1 MVYQYH
7 LYTGPTGGSTR
18 RSHRG
23 QILVLL
29 VSATVVDHH
38 QLGSDQSSSVQASNY
53 GWVVLEAWVSEWK
66 FGTSRGLVH
75 RIATDVPSRKL
86 LGPSF
91 HESRNNTQDHNHWQN
106 HNDSHSTRHRTALWP
121 RELTSIFISTAA
133 LISMVISITS
143 PLPFISI
150 TLSIFT
156 QQQSALARRGAHS
169 VPRQNAHATPSI
181 TKASIGTRN
190 RARGNTTVRPVLA
203 HGEGEGES
211 ESKHRVCCVVYRG
224 VEWRVL
230 LVGIGYRPK
239 RKRNEAS
246 GVEKM
251 GGK

>member
-1 MVYQYH
+1 MEVWDKQR
-7 LYTGPTGGSTR
+7 LGS
-18 RSHRG
+18 SHRNG
-23 QILVLL
+23 CSKPETL
-29 VSATVVDHH
+29 
-38 QLGSDQSSSVQASNY
+38 
-53 GWVVLEAWVSEWK
+53 
-66 FGTSRGLVH
+66 R
-75 RIATDVPSRKL
+75 PKL
-86 LGPSF
+86 PREQEQ
-91 HESRNNTQDHNHWQN
+91 HPRPRHWQN

-121 RELTSIFISTAA
+121 RELTRSIFISTAA

-156 QQQSALARRGAHS
+156 QQQSALAPRGAHS

-190 RARGNTTVRPVLA
+190 RARGNTTVRPVLV